1 MAQTN
6 LVTRVR
12 WEIARAFSLPSLSFS
27 PLPMGEGPGVRAAL
41 LALSGGADSLCLAH
55 AVITLAP
62 QLHLQPIVAHL
73 NHGIR
78 GEAADADADF
88 VQAFAAQ
95 HGVPCYSEKAN
106 VPRLAEQ
113 MNLSLETAARIAR
126 YNFLMRAADQHGAKL
141 VAVAHHADDQAE
153 TVLHRLI
160 RGTGLAGLRGMAA
173 HSPMPGAPHLTLLRP
188 LLRFGRKEIEQY
200 CADCGLQPR
209 HDATNDDL
217 AHTRNRIRHELLP
230 QLEQYNPGIRAVL
243 ARLADSATTDFEI
256 IEYATQQ
263 TFSLVA
269 TQTEANAIAFDRAAW
284 RNLPVGL
291 QRATLRHAVSQLKGH
306 LTDLKF
312 SAIEEARDVLTSDAT
327 TGEIALLADVR
338 VGVNARAFVIGRLE
352 I

>member
-12 WEIARAFSLPSLSFS
+12 WEIARAFSLR
-27 PLPMGEGPGVRAAL
+27 GKVI
-41 LALSGGADSLCLAH
+41 LAVYCGADSLCLAH
-55 AVITLAP
+55 VVIALAP
-62 QLHLQPIVAHL
+62 QLHLQSVIAHL

-78 GEAADADADF
+78 GAAADADADF

-95 HGVPCYSEKAN
+95 HGVPCHIEKAN
-106 VPRLAEQ
+106 VPKLAAE
-113 MNLSLETAARIAR
+113 MNLSLETAARMAR
-126 YNFLMRAADQHGAKL
+126 YDFLMRAADQHEAKI

-153 TVLHRLI
+153 TVLHRLM

-173 HSPMPGAPHLTLLRP
+173 QSPMPGAPHLTLLRP
-188 LLRFGRKEIEQY
+188 LLRFGRKDIEQY

-263 TFSLVA
+263 AFSSIA
-269 TQTEANAIAFDRAAW
+269 TQTEAHAIVFDRVTW

-338 VGVNARAFVIGRLE
+338 VRVSAGAFVVGRLV
-352 I
+352 ISN